1 MIVFKKLLGTWG
13 RRCAA
18 THWRATAAGAACG
31 SCRDEGG
38 WFRMTLMAVTA
49 GDDFVVRAD
58 LSEIFG
64 IDIGG
69 HGDHDARDVLVGVG
83 IGGLGSRVG
92 RVAELAADAE
102 LLSEA
107 AHGHVEV
114 HAGDVLGKNL
124 EVGGR
129 RGGRALALRSGWRRV
144 LGEAVGNGIGKAKH

>member
-1 MIVFKKLLGTWG
+1 
-13 RRCAA
+13 
-18 THWRATAAGAACG
+18 
-31 SCRDEGG
+31 
-38 WFRMTLMAVTA
+38 MTLMAVTA

-58 LSEIFG
+58 LSEILG

-69 HGDHDARDVLVGVG
+69 HGDHDARDVLVGVSV
-83 IGGLGSRVG
+83 GGLGRGVG
-92 RVAELAADAE
+92 CVAELTADAE
-102 LLSEA
+102 LLGEA

-144 LGEAVGNGIGKAKH
+144 LSEAIGNGTGKAKH